1 MKQGAKARPLL
12 LLAGLLLAT
21 GLAYTGS
28 LDGGLLFDDTNLIEQ
43 NADIRDLAA
52 FPGQVLRER
61 LGTGTRVLTDLT
73 FALDYARSGLAP
85 RAYHVTSLALHL
97 LAVVLAFLL
106 GRRLLAGLGWPDPE
120 GPALAAAALWALH
133 PLNSQAVN
141 YVVQRAEVMASLFY
155 LLAAWLV
162 LIAVERGRTW
172 AGAAAYLGALV
183 ATLAG
188 LDSKQIVVTIPAVVL
203 LALVTTGAPAG
214 PPARR
219 WLVRLG
225 LATPFALLAL
235 WVATR
240 TIPTLSGNSHVG
252 FDIPGLSPAGYLLS
266 QTRVLVQYLGLLAW
280 PAGLNLDHGLT
291 PSHSLLEPA
300 VLASTALLLALCA
313 GALALAW
320 WGSRPGRDQRVVAAS
335 RLAPFGLAWFFVV
348 LSPTSSV
355 VPLVD
360 LMFEH
365 RVYLASWGVVL
376 AVVVLVSA
384 ALSRLVQPPE
394 RAATAGLVL
403 VLVTGAALGVAL
415 HQRNR
420 VWADPATIWADVVA
434 KAPGNW
440 RGYQNLAQ
448 VLASRGQ
455 YRPAVELRERAL
467 TVARQPQDRAE
478 VLRNLG
484 ANLIELQQVDSGRR
498 RAARGGAA
506 HPAGR
511 RRAEQPGH
519 LRRGAGAAR
528 RGGAARPA
536 GHRAGPGAAQRLR
549 HAGADPGAPRGP
561 GRGAA
566 GLRAGGR
573 PEPGRPD
580 PAPQPGP
587 GPGAGRPPGGGL
599 RHLAALRRGPRRR
612 GPSGCRGGAGP
623 APLPVML
630 APAPLPG

>member
-21 GLAYTGS
+21 GLAYSAS
-28 LDGGLLFDDTNLIEQ
+28 LDGGLLFDDALQIEQ
-43 NADIRDLAA
+43 NASVRDLAHYSVR
-52 FPGQVLRER
+52 VLWDR
-61 LGTGTRVLTDLT
+61 LGTGTRVLPDLT

-106 GRRLLAGLGWPDPE
+106 GRRLLAGLGWPDPA
-120 GPALAAAALWALH
+120 GPALAAAGLWALH

-141 YVVQRAEVMASLFY
+141 YVVQRSEVMASLFY
-155 LLAAWLV
+155 LLALWLV
-162 LIAVERGRTW
+162 MVAVERGRTW
-172 AGAAAYLGALV
+172 AGAAAYLGAL
-183 ATLAG
+183 AAALAG
-188 LDSKQIVVTIPAVVL
+188 LDSKQIVVTVPAVVL
-203 LALVTTGAPAG
+203 LVLVTTGAPAG

-225 LATPFALLAL
+225 LAAPFALLAL

-240 TIPTLSGNSHVG
+240 TISSLAGSPHAG
-252 FDIPGLSPAGYLLS
+252 FDVPGLSPASYLLS

-300 VLASTALLLALCA
+300 VLASTALLLVLSA
-313 GALALAW
+313 GALALAR
-320 WGSRPGRDQRVVAAS
+320 WGSRPGRDQRVVAAT

-365 RVYLASWGVVL
+365 RVYLASWGIIL
-376 AVVVLVSA
+376 GVVVLVSA

-394 RAATAGLVL
+394 RAATGGLVL
-403 VLVTGAALGVAL
+403 ALVTCAALGFAL

-420 VWADPATIWADVVA
+420 VWANPASLWADVVA

-455 YRPAVELRERAL
+455 YRPAVELRVRAL
-467 TVARQPQDRAE
+467 AVASQPQDRAE

-484 ANLIELQQVDSGRR
+484 ANLIELGQVDRAAATLLEAERLIPRDAGVQNNLAICAEELRRLDEAER
-498 RAARGGAA
+498 RA
-506 HPAGR
+506 
-511 RRAEQPGH
+511 RRAIELDPEQPNAHGT
-519 LRRGAGAAR
+519 LGRILAR
-528 RGGAARPA
+528 RGDLGGALDAFRQAVALSPDDLIPLHNLARA
-536 GHRAGPGAAQRLR
+536 EELVGRQAEACATWRRYGGV
-549 HAGADPGAPRGP
+549 RG
-561 GRGAA
+561 GV
-566 GLRAGGR
+566 
-573 PEPGRPD
+573 GRPD
-580 PAPQPGP
+580 AE
-587 GPGAGRPPGGGL
+587 AARARL
-599 RHLAALRRGPRRR
+599 RCP
-612 GPSGCRGGAGP
+612 
-623 APLPVML
+623 
-630 APAPLPG
+630 